1 MGGSKSGAPLSK
13 SGTEVNLI
21 NEAIADGPLGQFEA
35 IILGERFAGYKNK
48 NQLTISAFTQKQID
62 FYRI

>member
-1 MGGSKSGAPLSK
+1 MSNGKILNAPLTK

-48 NQLTISAFTQKQID
+48 N
-62 FYRI
+62 